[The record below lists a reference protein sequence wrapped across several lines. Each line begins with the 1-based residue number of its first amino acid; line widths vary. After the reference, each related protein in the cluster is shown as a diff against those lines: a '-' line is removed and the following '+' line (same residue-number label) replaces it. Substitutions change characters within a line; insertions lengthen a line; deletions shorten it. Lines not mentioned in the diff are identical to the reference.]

1 MVSPPSTVGVPLLN
15 VQEPEPQPIEISI
28 SPAFRT
34 PAWAWGVCW
43 LMFAS
48 TVLNYMDR
56 QAISLV
62 EPFIHAEFHL
72 TNADFGWVMAAFQ
85 LSYALF
91 QVPAGFFV
99 DRWDVRRTYAGAV
112 AFWSLAGIGS
122 AFAPGL
128 GSLVLLRALL
138 GVGESFNWP
147 CALRVTARILPPSD
161 RSLGNGIFNSG
172 AAVGAVVSPILVT
185 LLSQKYGWR
194 TSFVIIG
201 ALGFVWVAAWLAIV
215 GRAGNRLQPVP
226 RDSQKPE
233 NSSLPPVQG
242 LSRPALLA
250 YSALVVVAFLI
261 ASTSYWRGLWAWWWA
276 ISFLMFGVLLISLAV
291 PERLLEGSAW
301 AGSLGRIVRMRRF
314 WVLVVV
320 SLSINVC
327 WHFLVM
333 WMPGYLRKDRG
344 MTYLASGL
352 WTAVPFLAA
361 DFGNLGGGALSRFIA
376 ARGFSVVRS
385 RVAVMAFCTLLISS
399 GAWVGLVESN
409 AFVIVLLVFMAMG
422 TAAFMANYF
431 AFAQE
436 VSSQHTGLIV
446 GLLGGLGNLL
456 AAGILPFAG
465 LVKDRT
471 GGFGPI
477 FVLVGL
483 VPFLGLATLLVGW
496 GRDPHGVNG

>member
-1 MVSPPSTVGVPLLN
+1 MD
-15 VQEPEPQPIEISI
+15 VQEPLPKLIEIND
-28 SPAFRT
+28 SPAFQT

-72 TNADFGWVMAAFQ
+72 SNADFGWVMAAFQ
-85 LSYALF
+85 LSYAVF
-91 QVPAGFFV
+91 QVPAGFLA

-128 GSLVLLRALL
+128 GSLVFFRALL

-147 CALRVTARILPPSD
+147 CALRVTAQILPPSD

-185 LLSQKYGWR
+185 LLSQNFGWR

-215 GRAGNRLQPVP
+215 GRAGSRFQPVHQNSP
-226 RDSQKPE
+226 TLED
-233 NSSLPPVQG
+233 SSLPPLQG
-242 LSRPALLA
+242 LSSPAILA
-250 YSALVVVAFLI
+250 YSALVVLTLLI
-261 ASTSYWRGLWAWWWA
+261 ASSSYWRGLWACWWA
-276 ISFLMFGVLLISLAV
+276 ISFLMFGVLLISLAL
-291 PERLLEGSAW
+291 PERLLEGSPW
-301 AGSLGRIVRMRRF
+301 ASSLGRIVRMRRF

-376 ARGFSVVRS
+376 SRGLGVVRS
-385 RVAVMAFCTLLISS
+385 RGLVMAFCTLLISS
-399 GAWVGLVESN
+399 GAWLGRVESN
-409 AFVIVLLVFMAMG
+409 ILVIVLLILMAMG

-436 VSSQHTGLIV
+436 VSPQHTGLIV

-483 VPFLGLATLLVGW
+483 VPFLGLATLLLGW
-496 GRDPHGVNG
+496 GRDAKSSTKPA